1 MAYVKKTRR
10 IADEDE
16 SVEAVPEPVVEAPV
30 VVDPP
35 GTFPRMLYGPGGAQK
50 IVADRAAQQR
60 LGKDW
65 KESPNDVE

>member
-35 GTFPRMLYGPGGAQK
+35 GTFPRMLYGPGGTQK
-50 IVADRAAQQR
+50 IVATRSAQQA
-60 LGKDW
+60 LGMEW
-65 KESPNDVE
+65 RESPADGS